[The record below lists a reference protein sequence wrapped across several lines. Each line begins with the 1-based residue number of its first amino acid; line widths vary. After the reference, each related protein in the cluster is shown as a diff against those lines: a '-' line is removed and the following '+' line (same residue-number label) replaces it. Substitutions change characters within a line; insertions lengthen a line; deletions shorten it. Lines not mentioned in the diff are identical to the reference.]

1 MPPASV
7 ELSHAERHVPLRG
20 STTANR
26 PLHGPL
32 PRRRYTEDMTDT
44 RRSEA
49 GRAKPP
55 QKTERPRDE
64 FGRPLPRGAK
74 NLLQLANFD
83 ALSVDENHLLGV
95 DYLNAGNFF
104 GAHEAWETAWRM
116 SKASEEEEFF
126 KGLSQLG
133 AGYTHYARGNPVGAR
148 ALLSRGL
155 SRIRGYR
162 PSRRGLDLD
171 KLARAVQAH
180 IDTLDGYARGET
192 LPEIS
197 SLRL

>member
-1 MPPASV
+1 MGVSNA
-7 ELSHAERHVPLRG
+7 
-20 STTANR
+20 
-26 PLHGPL
+26 
-32 PRRRYTEDMTDT
+32 EDMTET
-44 RRSEA
+44 S
-49 GRAKPP
+49 RADAERVKPP

-74 NLLQLANFD
+74 SRLQLANFD
-83 ALSVDENHLLGV
+83 ALSVAENHLLGI

-116 SKASEEEEFF
+116 SKGSDEEEFF

-133 AGYTHYARGNPVGAR
+133 AGYTHYARGNPIGAR

-155 SRIRGYR
+155 GRIRGYG
-162 PSRRGLDLD
+162 PSRRGLDLK
-171 KLARAVQAH
+171 KLLRTVQAH
-180 IDTLDGYARGET
+180 IDQLDGYGREDR

-197 SLRL
+197 APRL

>member
-1 MPPASV
+1 MT
-7 ELSHAERHVPLRG
+7 E
-20 STTANR
+20 TT
-26 PLHGPL
+26 
-32 PRRRYTEDMTDT
+32 
-44 RRSEA
+44 RSEA
-49 GRAKPP
+49 EPGKPP

-74 NLLQLANFD
+74 SRLQLANFD
-83 ALSVDENHLLGV
+83 ALSVDENHLLGI
-95 DYLNAGNFF
+95 DYLNAGNYF

-116 SKASEEEEFF
+116 SKGSEEEEFF

-133 AGYTHYARGNPVGAR
+133 AGYTHYRRGNPIGSC

-155 SRIRGYR
+155 SRIRGYT

-171 KLARAVQAH
+171 KLARAVQTH

-192 LPEIS
+192 LPEIGAP
-197 SLRL
+197 RL

>member
-1 MPPASV
+1 MAKAS
-7 ELSHAERHVPLRG
+7 
-20 STTANR
+20 
-26 PLHGPL
+26 
-32 PRRRYTEDMTDT
+32 
-44 RRSEA
+44 RSEA
-49 GRAKPP
+49 EGMKPP
-55 QKTERPRDE
+55 QKPERPRDE

-74 NLLQLANFD
+74 SRLQLANFD

-116 SKASEEEEFF
+116 SKGSEEEEFF

-133 AGYTHYARGNPVGAR
+133 AGYTHYARGNPLGAR

-155 SRIRGYR
+155 SRVRDFG
-162 PSRRGLDLD
+162 PSQRGLDIEA
-171 KLARAVQAH
+171 LARVVQTH
-180 IDTLDGYARGET
+180 IDQLDGYERGDR

-197 SLRL
+197 APRL

>member
-1 MPPASV
+1 MT
-7 ELSHAERHVPLRG
+7 E
-20 STTANR
+20 TT
-26 PLHGPL
+26 
-32 PRRRYTEDMTDT
+32 
-44 RRSEA
+44 RSEA
-49 GRAKPP
+49 EPGKPP

-74 NLLQLANFD
+74 SRLQLANFD
-83 ALSVDENHLLGV
+83 ALSVDENHLLGI
-95 DYLNAGNFF
+95 DYLNAGNYF

-116 SKASEEEEFF
+116 SKGSEEEEFF

-133 AGYTHYARGNPVGAR
+133 AGYTHYRRGNPIGAC

-155 SRIRGYR
+155 SRIRGYT

-171 KLARAVQAH
+171 KLARAVQTH

-192 LPEIS
+192 LPEIGAP
-197 SLRL
+197 RL